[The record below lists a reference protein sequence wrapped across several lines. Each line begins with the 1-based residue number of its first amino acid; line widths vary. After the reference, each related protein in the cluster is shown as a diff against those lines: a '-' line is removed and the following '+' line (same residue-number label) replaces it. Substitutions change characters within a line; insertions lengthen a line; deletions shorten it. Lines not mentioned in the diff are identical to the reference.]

1 MAGGKSSREDAQEGI
16 VSRIVVEFAGPGM
29 ADVKNAVFENVSV
42 GQMMAFAAW
51 AKWQMERAILKME
64 LQRQREAE
72 LQKKKIAVPKGVL
85 VQ

>member
-1 MAGGKSSREDAQEGI
+1 MPEGESSREDKV

-29 ADVKNAVFENVSV
+29 ADVRDAVFENVSV

-51 AKWQMERAILKME
+51 AEWQKERAILKME

-72 LQKKKIAVPKGVL
+72 LQKIAVPKGVL
-85 VQ
+85 MQ